1 MVVEALLA
9 GGVVSLLLLQSGDV
23 VSHRLYLRSRHQG
36 ALALVV
42 VEALQVGGVVSL
54 LLPLGQQHRVL
65 VLRQRLELRFVVAQG
80 VATSSALFVLVAVL
94 VVVGVVEVAVGL
106 LLVVVV
112 VVVVPGVQPAPPS
125 TSVSPGSTLHGPL
138 RHLCPRSI
146 PVPYDSSTRD
156 PGL

>member
-1 MVVEALLA
+1 VVVEALLA

-106 LLVVVV
+106 LLLV

-125 TSVSPGSTLHGPL
+125 TSVSPGSTLHGAL

>member
-106 LLVVVV
+106 LLLV

>member
-1 MVVEALLA
+1 VVVEVLLA

-23 VSHRLYLRSRHQG
+23 VSHRLYLRSRHQV
-36 ALALVV
+36 ALALV
-42 VEALQVGGVVSL
+42 GVVSL

-106 LLVVVV
+106 LLLV

-146 PVPYDSSTRD
+146 PVPYDFSTRD